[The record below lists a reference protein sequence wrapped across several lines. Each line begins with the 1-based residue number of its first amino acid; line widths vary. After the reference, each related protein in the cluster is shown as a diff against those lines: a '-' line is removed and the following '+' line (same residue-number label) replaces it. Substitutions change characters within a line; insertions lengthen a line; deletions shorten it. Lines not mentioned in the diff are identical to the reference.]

1 MTVPA
6 GWRTAQQGAGTEFTS
21 RAGDIS
27 ILVTPTA
34 TGGVTGLGQVRR
46 QLAQIVAQGSFP
58 GYAPLGRRFF
68 PVHGRTGAAWQFT
81 WQPASGGRVEV
92 LDIVFR
98 LTAPAGHRTY
108 LVQESAPA
116 AAWAV
121 TQPVFRR
128 ALSTFRARQRRNGI
142 TPGQ

>member
-1 MTVPA
+1 M
-6 GWRTAQQGAGTEFTS
+6 
-21 RAGDIS
+21 
-27 ILVTPTA
+27 
-34 TGGVTGLGQVRR
+34 
-46 QLAQIVAQGSFP
+46 AQGSFP

-81 WQPASGGRVEV
+81 WQPASGGRIEV

-128 ALSTFRARQRRNGI
+128 ALSTFRAR
-142 TPGQ
+142 P